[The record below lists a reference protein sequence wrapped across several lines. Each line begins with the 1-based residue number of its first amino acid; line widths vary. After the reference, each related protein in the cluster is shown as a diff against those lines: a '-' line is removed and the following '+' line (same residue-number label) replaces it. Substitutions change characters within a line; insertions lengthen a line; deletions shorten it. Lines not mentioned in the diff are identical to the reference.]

1 MAFSEYMNFNNSI
14 ELNIFL
20 KAEISTYILE
30 EKTSYKLF
38 LLVYALITAHLAIVI
53 MNYRYASYK
62 YHQNLLFVFAFSYAQ
77 IMSFGQPIE
86 CWNRRRILKCLFFFW
101 IEKNNKLLSGFC
113 NDI

>member
-1 MAFSEYMNFNNSI
+1 MAFSEHMNFNNSI
-14 ELNIFL
+14 ELNIFF

-62 YHQNLLFVFAFSYAQ
+62 YVPPKLIICF
-77 IMSFGQPIE
+77 
-86 CWNRRRILKCLFFFW
+86 CLFLCADHVIW
-101 IEKNNKLLSGFC
+101 TAH
-113 NDI
+113 